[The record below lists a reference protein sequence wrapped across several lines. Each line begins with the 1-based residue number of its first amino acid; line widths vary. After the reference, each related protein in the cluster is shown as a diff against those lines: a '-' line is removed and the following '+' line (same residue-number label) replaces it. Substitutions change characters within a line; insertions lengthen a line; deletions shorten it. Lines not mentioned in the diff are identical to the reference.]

1 MVFYFTFASEFVQ
14 KKLVM
19 QNYKTN
25 CFNSD
30 NLSIKCG
37 DKAINFE
44 KPLVMGILNL
54 TPDSFY
60 DGGSYLDEVAIVKRA
75 EQILTDGAGIIDLG
89 AYSTRPGAAGV
100 SSQEEIH
107 RIVPAVEYIRKEFP
121 DAVLSIDTFRAE
133 VAKRVVTDFGA
144 CIINDISGG
153 TMDEKMFSTIGE
165 LQVPYIM
172 MHIKGRPQTMQQNPI
187 YDHLINDMLRFFRF
201 QIKKLN
207 DFGARDIIIDPGF
220 GFGKTL
226 DHNYE
231 IVAKL
236 QEFNELKLPVLIGMS
251 RKSMIYKFLGGDP
264 STSLNGTT
272 ALNMIALEHGAN
284 ILRVHDVKEAVECVM
299 LYSKIKSSLQ

>member
-1 MVFYFTFASEFVQ
+1 M
-14 KKLVM
+14 VM

-37 DKAINFE
+37 DKIINFE

-60 DGGSYLDEVAIVKRA
+60 DGGSYLDEVDIVKRA
-75 EQILTDGAGIIDLG
+75 EQILSDGAEIIDLG
-89 AYSTRPGAAGV
+89 AYSTRPGAAEV
-100 SSQEEIH
+100 STEEEIQ
-107 RIVPAVEYIRKEFP
+107 RMLPAVECIRKKFP
-121 DAVLSIDTFRAE
+121 NAILSIDTFRAE

-172 MHIKGRPQTMQQNPI
+172 MHIKGTPQTMQQNPI
-187 YDHLINDMLRFFRF
+187 YDDLMNDMLDFFNS
-201 QIKKLN
+201 QIKKAR
-207 DFGARDIIIDPGF
+207 DFGVRHIIIDPGF

-231 IVAKL
+231 ILAKL
-236 QEFNELKLPVLIGMS
+236 QKFKELNVSILIGLS

-264 STSLNGTT
+264 SSSLNATT

-284 ILRVHDVKEAVECVM
+284 ILRVHDVKEAFECVS
-299 LYSKIKSSLQ
+299 LYSKIKSALQ